1 MDARIYP
8 LEFAIVSKLKNDKK
22 FHGEMQQL
30 QMNPRWGWRL
40 ISLINS
46 YLTFS
51 FYDFSKT
58 TLLQLGVYFLLKN

>member
-1 MDARIYP
+1 
-8 LEFAIVSKLKNDKK
+8 
-22 FHGEMQQL
+22 MQRL

-51 FYDFSKT
+51 FFDFSKT
-58 TLLQLGVYFLLKN
+58 TLLQLGVYFLLTKLEGSFCEKHVNAHADAPC

>member
-1 MDARIYP
+1 
-8 LEFAIVSKLKNDKK
+8 
-22 FHGEMQQL
+22 MQRL

-46 YLTFS
+46 YLTYS
-51 FYDFSKT
+51 FFDFSKT

>member
-8 LEFAIVSKLKNDKK
+8 LEFAIVSKLKTIKI
-22 FHGEMQQL
+22 FHGEMQRL

-51 FYDFSKT
+51 FFDFSKT